1 MESFWRCFESFLQSF
16 HGELR
21 VFLRVFIESFFRG
34 FSRMSFESFLERFHG
49 ELREF
54 LDFSRRVSRGFRPE
68 GLAIAQIIA
77 NMISQRGLG
86 KGKGKGKAQE
96 GGYNATGPAE
106 QQDDADSDGVSGGS
120 GDVCEDMAAGAHG
133 ARPVATGKPIAKPK
147 AKKSKKKAKN

>member
-1 MESFWRCFESFLQSF
+1 MSHQPDSSSEHESEAEVQGPQ
-16 HGELR
+16 HG
-21 VFLRVFIESFFRG
+21 
-34 FSRMSFESFLERFHG
+34 
-49 ELREF
+49 
-54 LDFSRRVSRGFRPE
+54 RRLGVDANGQLVDLGSAPGQFVSPE

>member
-1 MESFWRCFESFLQSF
+1 MSHQPDSSSEHESEAEVQGPQ
-16 HGELR
+16 HGRHLG
-21 VFLRVFIESFFRG
+21 VDANGQLVDLGSAPGQF
-34 FSRMSFESFLERFHG
+34 
-49 ELREF
+49 
-54 LDFSRRVSRGFRPE
+54 VSPE

-147 AKKSKKKAKN
+147 AKKS

>member
-1 MESFWRCFESFLQSF
+1 MSRLHQSDSSSEHESEAEVQGPQQGRHLAVDANGQLVDLGPAPGQF
-16 HGELR
+16 
-21 VFLRVFIESFFRG
+21 
-34 FSRMSFESFLERFHG
+34 
-49 ELREF
+49 
-54 LDFSRRVSRGFRPE
+54 VSPE

>member
-1 MESFWRCFESFLQSF
+1 MSHQPDSSSEHESEAEVQGPQ
-16 HGELR
+16 HGRHLG
-21 VFLRVFIESFFRG
+21 VDANGQLVDLGSAPGQF
-34 FSRMSFESFLERFHG
+34 
-49 ELREF
+49 
-54 LDFSRRVSRGFRPE
+54 VSPE

-86 KGKGKGKAQE
+86 GKGKAQE

>member
-1 MESFWRCFESFLQSF
+1 MSHQPDSSSEHESEAEVQGPQ
-16 HGELR
+16 HGRHLG
-21 VFLRVFIESFFRG
+21 VDANGQLVDLGSAPGQF
-34 FSRMSFESFLERFHG
+34 
-49 ELREF
+49 
-54 LDFSRRVSRGFRPE
+54 VSPE